1 MTICHDVY
9 ALSDSMLAAAAAVVH
24 RQTGQDHVTIAIH
37 DGTGSFPGRITVS
50 VADDPTFETLTART
64 GAAIGAS
71 REAGETA
78 RDGCGEIEPDV
89 AVELAADASLISV
102 HVLSR
107 PTEDDYGHG
116 IHSEVAAALAA
127 ARLAPG
133 TLVSRLLLMPD
144 DAIAEF
150 TRSGYDAKA
159 GRTAPLGGVHD
170 LVLAQAQR
178 TPDSFALR
186 GSERLTYREL
196 DLQSRLLAAE
206 LRAMQVGRGTVV
218 GVLMHRSERLIVTLL
233 AVLRAGAAYLALDPD
248 DHPSRLSRLTEDAG
262 AVLVITEP
270 SLRERLPEEVRAYV
284 PQPISSGSA
293 AGGQFAHKSEPA
305 AAQDLPEEQLAYISY
320 TSGSTGEPKGVAVPH
335 QAVVRLV
342 HQPDWLTIQAEDVFL
357 QLAPASFDASI
368 LEIWAPLAHG
378 AELVLFPAGPIDTSQ
393 LAATIR
399 DQRISVLWLTAG
411 LFHQMVAEHLDAFS
425 SVRHVIAGGDVLA
438 PERVHALMTAHPQL
452 IFTNG
457 YGPTENTTFTTCW
470 TSSEPPPSWAPVPIG
485 TAISGTGALVL
496 DPDLRPVPAGVRGEL
511 YATGLGLAHGYRNQP
526 GATAERFVPCPYPGH
541 GGRMYRTGDLARW
554 RPSGELEFLG
564 RIDQQVKIQGYR
576 VEPGAVEA
584 ELVRDPRVRQA
595 VVLPQ
600 SDGSAGK
607 RLLAY
612 VTLQTPTDDPGDI
625 SVQLRET
632 LARALPGY
640 MVPWAIVVR
649 RDLPLNRNG
658 KVDRG
663 ALPTAQRIP
672 RNVWNEF
679 VPARTSLEVAIADIW
694 GSVLG
699 IEPIGIEDDFFD
711 LGGHSLLAVD
721 LIESMRARLGVN
733 MKARM
738 LYLQP
743 TVAELANQL
752 SALSLSPATPEAL
765 QP

>member
-1 MTICHDVY
+1 
-9 ALSDSMLAAAAAVVH
+9 
-24 RQTGQDHVTIAIH
+24 
-37 DGTGSFPGRITVS
+37 
-50 VADDPTFETLTART
+50 
-64 GAAIGAS
+64 
-71 REAGETA
+71 
-78 RDGCGEIEPDV
+78 
-89 AVELAADASLISV
+89 
-102 HVLSR
+102 
-107 PTEDDYGHG
+107 
-116 IHSEVAAALAA
+116 
-127 ARLAPG
+127 
-133 TLVSRLLLMPD
+133 
-144 DAIAEF
+144 
-150 TRSGYDAKA
+150 
-159 GRTAPLGGVHD
+159 
-170 LVLAQAQR
+170 
-178 TPDSFALR
+178 
-186 GSERLTYREL
+186 
-196 DLQSRLLAAE
+196 
-206 LRAMQVGRGTVV
+206 
-218 GVLMHRSERLIVTLL
+218 
-233 AVLRAGAAYLALDPD
+233 
-248 DHPSRLSRLTEDAG
+248 
-262 AVLVITEP
+262 
-270 SLRERLPEEVRAYV
+270 
-284 PQPISSGSA
+284 
-293 AGGQFAHKSEPA
+293 
-305 AAQDLPEEQLAYISY
+305 
-320 TSGSTGEPKGVAVPH
+320 
-335 QAVVRLV
+335 
-342 HQPDWLTIQAEDVFL
+342 
-357 QLAPASFDASI
+357 
-368 LEIWAPLAHG
+368 
-378 AELVLFPAGPIDTSQ
+378 
-393 LAATIR
+393 
-399 DQRISVLWLTAG
+399 
-411 LFHQMVAEHLDAFS
+411 
-425 SVRHVIAGGDVLA
+425 
-438 PERVHALMTAHPQL
+438 
-452 IFTNG
+452 
-457 YGPTENTTFTTCW
+457 
-470 TSSEPPPSWAPVPIG
+470 
-485 TAISGTGALVL
+485 
-496 DPDLRPVPAGVRGEL
+496 
-511 YATGLGLAHGYRNQP
+511 
-526 GATAERFVPCPYPGH
+526 
-541 GGRMYRTGDLARW
+541 MYRTGDLARW

-743 TVAELANQL
+743 TVAELAHQL

>member
-1 MTICHDVY
+1 MH
-9 ALSDSMLAAAAAVVH
+9 SMLAAVAAVVH

-37 DGTGSFPGRITVS
+37 GTGSLPGQITVC
-50 VADDPTFETLTART
+50 VTDDPAFETLTARAE
-64 GAAIGAS
+64 AAIRA
-71 REAGETA
+71 AGET
-78 RDGCGEIEPDV
+78 DGCGENEPDV
-89 AVELAADASLISV
+89 AVELAADASLTSV

-107 PTEDDYGHG
+107 PAAEDSTENQGQG
-116 IHSEVAAALAA
+116 IRAQVVAALDA
-127 ARLAPG
+127 ARSAPG
-133 TLVSRLLLMPD
+133 TPLSRLPLLPD

-150 TRSGYDAKA
+150 TRSGYDA
-159 GRTAPLGGVHD
+159 TADRAPGLGIHD
-170 LVLAQAQR
+170 LVLVQAER
-178 TPDSFALR
+178 TPGSFALR
-186 GSERLTYREL
+186 GSQRLTYREL

-206 LRAMQVGRGTVV
+206 LTAMEVGRGAVV
-218 GVLMHRSERLIVTLL
+218 GVLMNRSERLVVTLL

-248 DHPSRLSRLTEDAG
+248 DHPSRLSRLAEDAG
-262 AVLVITEP
+262 AVLVITEQ
-270 SLRERLPEEVRAYV
+270 SLRERLPEELRAYV
-284 PQPISSGSA
+284 PGSIPSGPIHSGPE
-293 AGGQFAHKSEPA
+293 AGGLSAHKSEPA
-305 AAQDLPEEQLAYISY
+305 AAQDSPEQQLAYISY

-342 HQPDWLTIQAEDVFL
+342 DQPDWMTIQAEDVFL
-357 QLAPASFDASI
+357 QLAPASFDAST
-368 LEIWAPLAHG
+368 LEIWAPLTHG
-378 AELVLFPAGPIDTSQ
+378 AELVVFPAGPIDTGQ

-425 SVRHVIAGGDVLA
+425 GVRHLIAGGDVLA
-438 PERVHALMTAHPQL
+438 PESVHALMTACPEL

-470 TSSEPPPSWAPVPIG
+470 TSSEPPSVASVPIG
-485 TAISGTGALVL
+485 KAISGTGTLVL
-496 DPDLRPVPAGVRGEL
+496 DPDLRPVPVGVRGEL
-511 YATGLGLAHGYRNQP
+511 YATGLGLAHGYRNKP

-554 RPSGELEFLG
+554 LPGGELEFLG

-595 VVLPQ
+595 VVLSQ
-600 SDGSAGK
+600 SDGGAGK

-612 VTLQTPTDDPGDI
+612 VTLETPADDPGDI

-632 LARALPGY
+632 LAGALPSY

-649 RDLPLNRNG
+649 PDLPLNRNG

-679 VPARTSLEVAIADIW
+679 VPAKTSMEVAIADVW

-733 MKARM
+733 MEARM

-743 TVAELANQL
+743 TVAELAQQL
-752 SALSLSPATPEAL
+752 SSPSLCSPSLGSGTSEAH

>member
-1 MTICHDVY
+1 MHP
-9 ALSDSMLAAAAAVVH
+9 LSDLMLAAVAAIVH

-37 DGTGSFPGRITVS
+37 HATGSFPGRITVS
-50 VADDPTFETLTART
+50 VADDPAFETLTARA
-64 GAAIGAS
+64 GAALRA
-71 REAGETA
+71 EQPAGGTA
-78 RDGCGEIEPDV
+78 LDECGDARPDV
-89 AVELAADASLISV
+89 AVELTADGSLTSV
-102 HVLSR
+102 HAFSR
-107 PTEDDYGHG
+107 PAAEDYGEGMHRA
-116 IHSEVAAALAA
+116 IHAALAA
-127 ARLAPG
+127 ARLEPG
-133 TLVSRLLLMPD
+133 IVVSRLPLVSD

-150 TRSGYDAKA
+150 TGTGSDAKA
-159 GRTAPLGGVHD
+159 DRTAPLSLIHE

-178 TPDSFALR
+178 TPDSVALR

-196 DLQSRLLAAE
+196 DLRSRLLAAE
-206 LRAMQVGRGTVV
+206 LTAMQVAPGTVV

-233 AVLRAGAAYLALDPD
+233 AVLRAGAAYVALDPD
-248 DHPSRLSRLTEDAG
+248 DHPSRLSRLTRDAG

-270 SLRERLPEEVRAYV
+270 SLRERLPEEVHAYV
-284 PQPISSGSA
+284 PGAMSSGSA
-293 AGGQFAHKSEPA
+293 ADGQFGYQPEDLSE
-305 AAQDLPEEQLAYISY
+305 QQLAYISF

-342 HQPDWLTIQAEDVFL
+342 QRPDWLTIQADDVFL
-357 QLAPASFDASI
+357 QLAPASFDAST

-378 AELVLFPAGPIDTSQ
+378 AELVVFPAGPIDTSQ

-399 DQRISVLWLTAG
+399 DQGISVLWLTAG
-411 LFHQMVAEHLDAFS
+411 LFHQMVAEQLDTFS
-425 SVRHVIAGGDVLA
+425 GVRHVIAGGDVLA

-470 TSSEPPPSWAPVPIG
+470 TSSEPPAAGVPVPIG

-496 DPDLRPVPAGVRGEL
+496 DPDLRPVPVGVRGEL

-554 RPSGELEFLG
+554 LPSGELEFLG

-600 SDGSAGK
+600 SDGGAGK

-612 VTLQTPTDDPGDI
+612 VTLQTPADDPGDL
-625 SVQLRET
+625 SVRLRET
-632 LARALPGY
+632 LARSLPGY
-640 MVPWAIVVR
+640 MVPWAVVVR
-649 RDLPLNRNG
+649 PDLPLNRNG
-658 KVDRG
+658 KVDRD

-679 VPARTSLEVAIADIW
+679 VPARTSLEVAIADVW

-733 MKARM
+733 MEARM

-743 TVAELANQL
+743 TVAELADQL
-752 SALSLSPATPEAL
+752 SAPSLSAATPEA
-765 QP
+765 PRS

>member
-1 MTICHDVY
+1 MHP
-9 ALSDSMLAAAAAVVH
+9 LSDSMLAAVAAIVH

-37 DGTGSFPGRITVS
+37 HATGSAPGRVTVS
-50 VADDPTFETLTART
+50 VADDPAFETLTARA
-64 GAAIGAS
+64 GAALRA
-71 REAGETA
+71 EQPAGGTA
-78 RDGCGEIEPDV
+78 PDECEENKPDV
-89 AVELAADASLISV
+89 AVELAADGSLTSV
-102 HVLSR
+102 HAFSR
-107 PTEDDYGHG
+107 PAADDYGEG
-116 IHSEVAAALAA
+116 IRSAIDAALAA

-133 TLVSRLLLMPD
+133 TVVSRLPLVSD
-144 DAIAEF
+144 DAIAQF
-150 TRSGYDAKA
+150 TGTGSDAKA
-159 GRTAPLGGVHD
+159 NRTAPLSLIHE

-178 TPDSFALR
+178 TPDSVALR
-186 GSERLTYREL
+186 GSERLSYREL

-206 LRAMQVGRGTVV
+206 LTAMQVAPGTVV

-248 DHPSRLSRLTEDAG
+248 DHPGRLSRLTQDAG
-262 AVLVITEP
+262 AVLVVTEP
-270 SLRERLPEEVRAYV
+270 ALRERLPEEVRTYV
-284 PQPISSGSA
+284 PGSLASRSA
-293 AGGQFAHKSEPA
+293 AAGQVADQAKPSA
-305 AAQDLPEEQLAYISY
+305 AADLSEQQLAYISF

-342 HQPDWLTIQAEDVFL
+342 QQPDWLTIQADDVFL
-357 QLAPASFDASI
+357 QLAPASFDAST

-378 AELVLFPAGPIDTSQ
+378 AELVVFPAGPIDTGQ

-399 DQRISVLWLTAG
+399 DQGISVLWLTAG
-411 LFHQMVAEHLDAFS
+411 LFHQMVAEQLDTFS
-425 SVRHVIAGGDVLA
+425 GVRHVIAGGDVLA
-438 PERVHALMTAHPQL
+438 PERVLALMTAHPQL

-470 TSSEPPPSWAPVPIG
+470 TSSEPPAAGVPVPIG
-485 TAISGTGALVL
+485 KAISGTGALVL

-526 GATAERFVPCPYPGH
+526 SATAERFVPCPYPGH

-554 RPSGELEFLG
+554 LPTGELEFLG
-564 RIDQQVKIQGYR
+564 RVDQQVKIQGYR

-600 SDGSAGK
+600 SDGGAGK

-612 VTLQTPTDDPGDI
+612 VTLRTPADDPGDI

-632 LARALPGY
+632 LAGSLPGY
-640 MVPWAIVVR
+640 MVPWAVVVR
-649 RDLPLNRNG
+649 PDLPLNRNG
-658 KVDRG
+658 KIDRD

-679 VPARTSLEVAIADIW
+679 VPARTSLEVAIADVW

-733 MKARM
+733 MEARM

-743 TVAELANQL
+743 TVAELADQL
-752 SALSLSPATPEAL
+752 SAPSLSAATPEA
-765 QP
+765 PRS

>member
-1 MTICHDVY
+1 MTIGHDMHP
-9 ALSDSMLAAAAAVVH
+9 LSDSMLAAIAVVVH

-37 DGTGSFPGRITVS
+37 HATGSFPGRITVS
-50 VADDPTFETLTART
+50 VTDDPTFKTLTART
-64 GAAIGAS
+64 GAAIRAS

-78 RDGCGEIEPDV
+78 LGGCGEIDPDV
-89 AVELAADASLISV
+89 AVELAADASLKSV

-107 PTEDDYGHG
+107 PAAEDYGRE
-116 IHSEVAAALAA
+116 IQSEVVAALAA

-133 TLVSRLLLMPD
+133 TLVSRLPLMPD

-159 GRTAPLGGVHD
+159 DRTAPLCGVHD

-178 TPDSFALR
+178 TPGSFALR

-206 LRAMQVGRGTVV
+206 LTAMQVGRGTVV

-248 DHPSRLSRLTEDAG
+248 DHPSRLSRLTVDAG
-262 AVLVITEP
+262 AALVITEP

-284 PQPISSGSA
+284 PRPAPSGSE
-293 AGGQFAHKSEPA
+293 AGGQFSHNSEPA
-305 AAQDLPEEQLAYISY
+305 AALDPPEEQLAYISY

-335 QAVVRLV
+335 RAVVRLV
-342 HQPDWLTIQAEDVFL
+342 HQPDWMTIQAGDVFL
-357 QLAPASFDASI
+357 QLAPASFDAST
-368 LEIWAPLAHG
+368 LEIWAPLTHG
-378 AELVLFPAGPIDTSQ
+378 AELVVFPAGPIDTSL

-411 LFHQMVAEHLDAFS
+411 LFHKMVAEHLDAFS
-425 SVRHVIAGGDVLA
+425 GVRHVIAGGDVLA
-438 PERVHALMTAHPQL
+438 PERVRALMTTYPQL

-470 TSSEPPPSWAPVPIG
+470 TSSEPPPSGAPVPIG
-485 TAISGTGALVL
+485 KAISGTGALVL
-496 DPDLRPVPAGVRGEL
+496 DADLRPVPVGVRGEL
-511 YATGLGLAHGYRNQP
+511 YATGLGLAHGYRNQS
-526 GATAERFVPCPYPGH
+526 GATAERFLPCPYPGH

-554 RPSGELEFLG
+554 LPSGELEFLG

-576 VEPGAVEA
+576 VEPVAVEA

-600 SDGSAGK
+600 SDGGAGK

-612 VTLQTPTDDPGDI
+612 VTLQTPADDPGDI

-679 VPARTSLEVAIADIW
+679 APARTSLEVAIADIW

-721 LIESMRARLGVN
+721 LIESMRARLGVD
-733 MKARM
+733 MEARM

-743 TVAELANQL
+743 TVGELADQL
-752 SALSLSPATPEAL
+752 SALSPSAATPEAL

>member
-1 MTICHDVY
+1 MHP
-9 ALSDSMLAAAAAVVH
+9 LSDSMLAAVAAVVH
-24 RQTGQDHVTIAIH
+24 RQTGQDHVTIGIH
-37 DGTGSFPGRITVS
+37 GTGSLPGQVTVS
-50 VADDPTFETLTART
+50 VNDDPAFETLTARM
-64 GAAIGAS
+64 GAAI
-71 REAGETA
+71 RTAGEP
-78 RDGCGEIEPDV
+78 DWCGESQPDV
-89 AVELAADASLISV
+89 SVELAADASLTSV
-102 HVLSR
+102 HVLSG
-107 PTEDDYGHG
+107 PATEQCREG
-116 IHSEVAAALAA
+116 IHAQVAAALAA
-127 ARLAPG
+127 GRLAPG
-133 TLVSRLLLMPD
+133 TGVSRLPLMPD
-144 DAIAEF
+144 DAIAQF
-150 TRSGYDAKA
+150 TRNGYDAPVD
-159 GRTAPLGGVHD
+159 RMAPRGGIHD
-170 LVLAQAQR
+170 LVLAQARR
-178 TPDSFALR
+178 TPGAVALR
-186 GSERLTYREL
+186 GWQRLTYREL

-206 LRAMQVGRGTVV
+206 LSAMEVGRGTVV
-218 GVLMHRSERLIVTLL
+218 GVLMNRSERLVVTLL

-248 DHPSRLSRLTEDAG
+248 DHPSRLARLAEDAG
-262 AVLVITEP
+262 AALVITEP

-284 PQPISSGSA
+284 PAPIPSA
-293 AGGQFAHKSEPA
+293 PPA
-305 AAQDLPEEQLAYISY
+305 ASPEADGQVAHESGPATAEDCAQQQLAYISY

-342 HQPDWLTIQAEDVFL
+342 HRPDWMTIRAEDVFL
-357 QLAPASFDASI
+357 QLAPASFDAST

-378 AELVLFPAGPIDTSQ
+378 AELAVFPAGPIDTSQ

-399 DQRISVLWLTAG
+399 DERISVLWLTAG

-425 SVRHVIAGGDVLA
+425 GVRHLIAGGDVLA
-438 PERVHALMTAHPQL
+438 PESVRALMTACPQL

-470 TSSEPPPSWAPVPIG
+470 TSSEPPPAMAPVPIG

-496 DPDLRPVPAGVRGEL
+496 DPDLRPVPVGVRGEL
-511 YATGLGLAHGYRNQP
+511 YATGLGLAHGYRNKP

-541 GGRMYRTGDLARW
+541 GDRMYRTGDLARW
-554 RPSGELEFLG
+554 LPGGKLEFLG

-595 VVLPQ
+595 VVLSQ
-600 SDGSAGK
+600 SAGGAGK

-612 VTLQTPTDDPGDI
+612 VTLETPADDPGDI
-625 SVQLRET
+625 SVQLREA
-632 LARALPGY
+632 LAGALPGY

-649 RDLPLNRNG
+649 PDLPLNRNG
-658 KVDRG
+658 KVDRS

-679 VPARTSLEVAIADIW
+679 VPAKTSMEVAIADVW

-699 IEPIGIEDDFFD
+699 IEPIGTEDDFFE

-733 MKARM
+733 MEARM

-743 TVAELANQL
+743 TVGELAQQL
-752 SALSLSPATPEAL
+752 SAPSLCSATPEAH